1 MTNKCNI
8 CGRTTRSLI
17 KTENGP
23 VCLNCYSSHK
33 SKKKH
38 RNEEAQIQSEFFKQ
52 VRILFPKLPSKLL
65 FAVPNGGS
73 RNIIE
78 ARNMKYQGVVP
89 GVADVI
95 LLIPQHGYASLCL
108 EFKTAKGIQSDE
120 QKEFQR
126 QVEACGSK
134 YVVVKSTIQAIKIIK
149 KYLV

>member
-8 CGRTTRSLI
+8 CGQTTRSLI
-17 KTENGP
+17 KTENGS

-33 SKKKH
+33 GKKKH

-95 LLIPQHGYASLCL
+95 LLIPKHGYASLCI
-108 EFKTAKGIQSDE
+108 EFKTARGKQSDE

-126 QVEACGSK
+126 QAEACGSK
-134 YVVVKSTIQAIKIIK
+134 YVVVRSVTQAIKIVK

>member
-1 MTNKCNI
+1 MTNKCTT
-8 CGRTTRSLI
+8 CGQTTRSLI
-17 KTENGP
+17 KTENGL
-23 VCLNCYSSHK
+23 VCLNCYSSRK
-33 SKKKH
+33 GKKKH

-52 VRILFPKLPSKLL
+52 VRIFFPKLPSKLL

-78 ARNMKYQGVVP
+78 ARNMKYQGVIP

-95 LLIPQHGYASLCL
+95 LLIPKHGYASLCI
-108 EFKTAKGIQSDE
+108 EFKTAKGKQSDE

-134 YVVVKSTIQAIKIIK
+134 YVVVRSVTQAIKIIK

>member
-1 MTNKCNI
+1 MINKCTA
-8 CGRTTRSLI
+8 CGQTTRSLI

-38 RNEEAQIQSEFFKQ
+38 KNEEAQIQSEFFKQ

-65 FAVPNGGS
+65 FAIPNGGS

-78 ARNMKYQGVVP
+78 ARNMKYQGVVS

-95 LLIPQHGYASLCL
+95 LLIPKHRYASLCI
-108 EFKTAKGIQSDE
+108 EFKTAKGKQSDE
-120 QKEFQR
+120 QIEFQR

-134 YVVVKSTIQAIKIIK
+134 YVVVRSVTQGIKIIK